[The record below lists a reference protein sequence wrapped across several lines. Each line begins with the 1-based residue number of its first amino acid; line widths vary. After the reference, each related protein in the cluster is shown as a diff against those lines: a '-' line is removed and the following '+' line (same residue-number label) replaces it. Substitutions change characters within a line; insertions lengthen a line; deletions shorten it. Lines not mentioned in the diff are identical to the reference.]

1 MCVDP
6 AAYTG
11 DEFRVRFL
19 YFGWRATATPAED
32 PNLCNPPSPPGWDC
46 GVLLAF
52 ALLSAPLRRET
63 ATGPP
68 LHIPYYLHHHA
79 SPPSRVLRFSPSQLP
94 TSTLLPAPCL
104 LHILL
109 VASAMSYL
117 GK

>member
-19 YFGWRATATPAED
+19 YFGWRTIATPAED

-68 LHIPYYLHHHA
+68 STSHI
-79 SPPSRVLRFSPSQLP
+79 
-94 TSTLLPAPCL
+94 TCITTLLPQAASYASRL
-104 LHILL
+104 LSFLPVHCCQRTAYYLFFLL
-109 VASAMSYL
+109 RQP
-117 GK
+117 